1 MIFYMKY
8 VFSYYHAVMCRKK
21 FNKKRRTKLKA
32 LPLYS
37 TSRVSTG
44 STNHVEALTYFRRRD
59 GGDDC
64 CMVLSMVTV
73 CHLPQELLLQR
84 VAVGACEGLP
94 GAWPLA
100 VTCRDRTRLR
110 AAEFPVRMT
119 PHGLKL

>member
-1 MIFYMKY
+1 MILYMKY
-8 VFSYYHAVMCRKK
+8 VFSYHAVMCRKML
-21 FNKKRRTKLKA
+21 NKNGARSSNR
-32 LPLYS
+32 YFFS

-64 CMVLSMVTV
+64 CMVPSMVTV
-73 CHLPQELLLQR
+73 CHRPQVLLLQR

-119 PHGLKL
+119 PHGREL